1 VKKLDLLIA
10 GMGGQGIILAS
21 DIIAEVA
28 LASGYDVKKT
38 DTRGMAQRGGSVV
51 SQVRVAEQVFSP
63 LIRPGE
69 ADMLLAFEKLEAARW
84 AYYLG
89 GGGTVIANNLALP
102 PLTVTLGY
110 ESYPGDEEIIK
121 LVKRQ
126 KNNFYLV
133 NGTERVKELGN
144 IRTLNIFMLG
154 CASLRLPFSVST
166 WEEVI
171 AQRLPAKIRQ
181 INLSAFT
188 QGRKEMPGIHLREG

>member
-1 VKKLDLLIA
+1 VKKIDLLIA

-51 SQVRVAEQVFSP
+51 SQVRIAQQVFSP
-63 LIRPGE
+63 LIKPGE

-102 PLTVTLGY
+102 PLTVILGY

-121 LVKRQ
+121 LAKRP
-126 KNNFYLV
+126 KNHFYLV
-133 NGTERVKELGN
+133 SGTERVKELGN

-154 CASLRLPFSVST
+154 CASRRLPFSINI

-188 QGRKEMPGIHLREG
+188 QGRKEMPGIHLKEG

>member
-1 VKKLDLLIA
+1 MKKLDLLIA

-51 SQVRVAEQVFSP
+51 SQVRIAEQVFSP

-69 ADMLLAFEKLEAARW
+69 ADMLLALEKLEAARW

-89 GGGTVIANNLALP
+89 SGGIIIANNLALP
-102 PLTVTLGY
+102 PLSVTLGY
-110 ESYPGDEEIIK
+110 ESYPSDAEITR
-121 LVKRQ
+121 LVKRP
-126 KNNFYLV
+126 KNHFYLV

-154 CASLRLPFSVST
+154 CASRRLPFSLNI

-171 AQRLPAKIRQ
+171 VQRLPTKIKQ
-181 INLSAFT
+181 INLSAFK
-188 QGRKEMPGIHLREG
+188 QGRKEMPAIHLKEG